1 MTKKEVGEIQSM
13 RKIHLAIAGFKD
25 DGRGLLRQRIE
36 AASTSWESL
45 SVIQQGNKTA
55 ALTTVEN

>member
-1 MTKKEVGEIQSM
+1 M